1 MKTKAKATEP
11 AKRFVTDNY
20 TIQCTDAISGTVGC
34 FLYDVDKWATT
45 GKFFAVAPVYRDLM
59 DFFQATKPED
69 IKKRYVEFKGE

>member
-1 MKTKAKATEP
+1 MSTP
-11 AKRFVTDNY
+11 I
-20 TIQCTDAISGTVGC
+20 IQSNARMLYLVQWDA

-45 GKFFAVAPVYRDLM
+45 GKFFAVAPVYPDLM